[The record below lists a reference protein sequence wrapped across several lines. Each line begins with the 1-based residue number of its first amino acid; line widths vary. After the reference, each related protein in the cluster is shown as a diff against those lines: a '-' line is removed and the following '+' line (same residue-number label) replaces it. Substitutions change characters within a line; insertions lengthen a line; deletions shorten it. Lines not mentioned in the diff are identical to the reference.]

1 MTSSMRFCRVACASC
16 HLVGEGKGGE
26 QRIAQRAHP
35 PLHLPPTS
43 GSPRAPPPSP
53 FTNAPHPQRLHLWFP
68 CNPTAT
74 SSGSSGSGGWL
85 GTSPNEWADRS
96 LVIASAPGLLLV
108 ALDLHVLDVVL
119 QGTVHVL
126 GPAISALQQGRILHL
141 GQHILRVERTQHS
154 HRVEVAPSLVLGTLM
169 CCSHLCCYA
178 ISCPCG
184 NECLDVLLCVWVRLC
199 VYLCVSMCV
208 SKSIQD
214 NHHAP
219 LWDPGRLSC
228 IAGTVAELLSHPL
241 PLGTHPLWYRIE
253 NEDADLSDVP
263 PNPHP

>member
-1 MTSSMRFCRVACASC
+1 M
-16 HLVGEGKGGE
+16 
-26 QRIAQRAHP
+26 
-35 PLHLPPTS
+35 
-43 GSPRAPPPSP
+43 
-53 FTNAPHPQRLHLWFP
+53 
-68 CNPTAT
+68 
-74 SSGSSGSGGWL
+74 
-85 GTSPNEWADRS
+85 
-96 LVIASAPGLLLV
+96 
-108 ALDLHVLDVVL
+108 
-119 QGTVHVL
+119 L
-126 GPAISALQQGRILHL
+126 GPILD
-141 GQHILRVERTQHS
+141 
-154 HRVEVAPSLVLGTLM
+154 
-169 CCSHLCCYA
+169 A
-178 ISCPCG
+178 ISCLCG

-263 PNPHP
+263 SNLHP